1 MMYALTMDKETD
13 ELTVKIA
20 TELRVA
26 RERMTGTRLTN
37 QEISK
42 RVGVS
47 AMAVGRYMDGS
58 RAIPVPTFMLICE
71 ALGVNAGSILDASL
85 MHP

>member
-1 MMYALTMDKETD
+1 MYALTMDKETD

-26 RERMTGTRLTN
+26 RERMAGPRPTN
-37 QEISK
+37 AEISK
-42 RVGVS
+42 TAGVS

-58 RAIPVPTFMLICE
+58 RAIPVPTFMLICQ
-71 ALGVNAGSILDASL
+71 ALGVNAGSILDAA
-85 MHP
+85 MK